1 MFRIIRAETGEHLDE
16 VRRLFREYVEWLGE
30 DLAFQ
35 GLDGELAELPG
46 KYAPPDGRLM
56 LGLLDGGAVGCV
68 AVRKLGE
75 GVCEMKRLW
84 VRPAWRGR
92 GFGRRL
98 ADAIVAEARAFGYKK
113 MRLDTLERLA
123 PAARLYEAMGF
134 RRIDAYYA
142 NPLDGVVYLE
152 LDLT

>member
-1 MFRIIRAETGEHLDE
+1 MFRIVRAETAEHVDE
-16 VRRLFREYVEWLGE
+16 VQRLFREYVEWLGE

-35 GLDGELAELPG
+35 GLDNELAQLPG

-56 LGLLDGGAVGCV
+56 LGLLDGHAVGCV
-68 AVRKLGE
+68 AVRRLDE
-75 GVCEMKRLW
+75 VVCEMKRLW
-84 VRPAWRGR
+84 VRPAWRRR

-98 ADAIVAEARAFGYKK
+98 ADAIVAEARAIGYGK

-123 PAARLYEAMGF
+123 GAARLYEAMGF
-134 RRIDAYYA
+134 RRIDAYYP

-152 LDLT
+152 LDLA